1 MSYETIRLERDG
13 AIATITLN
21 RPERLNTIVPP
32 MPDELERAVAEANR
46 DPDARVIVLRGAGR
60 AFCAGF
66 DFSGDFRHYQDL
78 LYTDGRWDP
87 GKDMLAATSAFA
99 APVPKFMSLW
109 RSPKPVIA
117 QVHGWCVGGGSDLAL
132 CADLVIAAEDAQI
145 GTPYSRVWGCY
156 LSGMWLYRLGL
167 TRAKWLALTGEALS
181 GREAVE
187 IGLINRAVPFERLEA
202 EVRRCAERLAGL
214 PLPQLAAMKLI
225 VNQAYDNMGLAA
237 TQLLGPILDGY
248 MRNTTEAL
256 RFIETAAAR
265 GVGAAVAERDAPF
278 GDYSQAPP
286 SGQPDPRHVIAPEAR
301 RAAPGA

>member
-1 MSYETIRLERDG
+1 
-13 AIATITLN
+13 
-21 RPERLNTIVPP
+21 
-32 MPDELERAVAEANR
+32 
-46 DPDARVIVLRGAGR
+46 
-60 AFCAGF
+60 
-66 DFSGDFRHYQDL
+66 
-78 LYTDGRWDP
+78 
-87 GKDMLAATSAFA
+87 
-99 APVPKFMSLW
+99 
-109 RSPKPVIA
+109 
-117 QVHGWCVGGGSDLAL
+117 
-132 CADLVIAAEDAQI
+132 
-145 GTPYSRVWGCY
+145 
-156 LSGMWLYRLGL
+156 
-167 TRAKWLALTGEALS
+167 
-181 GREAVE
+181 
-187 IGLINRAVPFERLEA
+187 VPFERLEA